1 MRINIP
7 GIGRQDIN
15 IEDINIEDIVGR
27 TPKTL
32 PKKNIP
38 KPPVNKTKKTS
49 PKKKRAEKK
58 VKKRLGRSP
67 RRSMRDIDLEE
78 IAEIAPPKAPV
89 VVKPKGKKKKTTP
102 NVGRPKKVT
111 GGRKIP
117 PKVRVTEA
125 KPKAPKVIKGKKTRP
140 VRVDTTPKPK
150 APSVPSSKDVEKIIA
165 DLGIEIPELIDVPG
179 VGQVKIP
186 SVSAAPKATDIF
198 PRQLP
203 EMGGG
208 RGGINPEL
216 GKRADGSTIR
226 LMDPDAMDYIK
237 SQEITETSASEETPT
252 APTPTGSYESSYIDW
267 MESEPSKPTVRPAR
281 KLPGGGPR
289 YKEAQEQYKEDLA
302 NWKASKPKKDDF
314 ATPAPVPVAPDPILE
329 VSQPAPAPAPA
340 PTPPPEPPANP
351 FKDYVPMNILGQSFD
366 PSAISYQKQQVADAR
381 ARQTPGANIQGGG
394 YLTYDNP
401 ILGNK
406 QTQFGGYGQP
416 MPTAPLMNYAGLGS
430 NIVYAPPT
438 QASQSQPASG
448 ATVDPNTGKIEP
460 IGIAPPPQIRNPIT

>member
-1 MRINIP
+1 MRINVP
-7 GIGRQDIN
+7 GIGIQDIN

-38 KPPVNKTKKTS
+38 KPPLNKAKKAS
-49 PKKKRAEKK
+49 PKKKRAQKK
-58 VKKRLGRSP
+58 IKKRLGRSP
-67 RRSMRDIDLEE
+67 RRSMRDIDLAE

-89 VVKPKGKKKKTTP
+89 VVKPKAKKKKTTP
-102 NVGRPKKVT
+102 KVGR
-111 GGRKIP
+111 
-117 PKVRVTEA
+117 
-125 KPKAPKVIKGKKTRP
+125 PKVIKGKKIRP

-165 DLGIEIPELIDVPG
+165 DLGIEIPELIDIPG
-179 VGQVKIP
+179 VGQVRIP
-186 SVSAAPKATDIF
+186 SVSAAPKT
-198 PRQLP
+198 PV
-203 EMGGG
+203 
-208 RGGINPEL
+208 
-216 GKRADGSTIR
+216 STQ
-226 LMDPDAMDYIK
+226 PDTIIEP
-237 SQEITETSASEETPT
+237 SPT
-252 APTPTGSYESSYIDW
+252 APTPTGSYELNYIDW
-267 MESEPSKPTVRPAR
+267 LESEPQKPTVRPAR

-289 YKEAQEQYKEDLA
+289 YKEAQEQYQQDLA
-302 NWKASKPKKDDF
+302 NWEASKPKKVDF
-314 ATPAPVPVAPDPILE
+314 E
-329 VSQPAPAPAPA
+329 APAPAPS
-340 PTPPPEPPANP
+340 PVETKSGEGPKPGTGFGDGRPVLTPPPEPPANP

-366 PSAISYQKQQVADAR
+366 PSAISYQKQEVADAR

-438 QASQSQPASG
+438 QVPQSQPASG

>member
-1 MRINIP
+1 MRINVP
-7 GIGRQDIN
+7 GIGLQDIN

-38 KPPVNKTKKTS
+38 KPPVNKAKKTS
-49 PKKKRAEKK
+49 PKKKRAQKK

-67 RRSMRDIDLEE
+67 RRLMRDIDLAE

-89 VVKPKGKKKKTTP
+89 VVKPKAKKKTTTP
-102 NVGRPKKVT
+102 KVGR
-111 GGRKIP
+111 
-117 PKVRVTEA
+117 
-125 KPKAPKVIKGKKTRP
+125 PKVIKGKKIRP

-150 APSVPSSKDVEKIIA
+150 APSVPSSKD
-165 DLGIEIPELIDVPG
+165 
-179 VGQVKIP
+179 
-186 SVSAAPKATDIF
+186 KATDIL
-198 PRQLP
+198 PRELP

-226 LMDPDAMDYIK
+226 LMDPDAIDYLK
-237 SQEITETSASEETPT
+237 SQEITETSTFEETPT

-314 ATPAPVPVAPDPILE
+314 AAPAPVVAAPDPILE
-329 VSQPAPAPAPA
+329 GSQPAPAPAPA

-438 QASQSQPASG
+438 QVPQSQPASG

>member
-1 MRINIP
+1 MRINVP
-7 GIGRQDIN
+7 GIGLQDIN

-38 KPPVNKTKKTS
+38 KPPVNKAKKTS

-67 RRSMRDIDLEE
+67 RRSMRDIDLAE

-89 VVKPKGKKKKTTP
+89 VVKPKAKKKKTTP
-102 NVGRPKKVT
+102 KVGR
-111 GGRKIP
+111 
-117 PKVRVTEA
+117 
-125 KPKAPKVIKGKKTRP
+125 PKVIKGKKTRP

-165 DLGIEIPELIDVPG
+165 DLGIEIPELIDIPG
-179 VGQVKIP
+179 VGQVRIP
-186 SVSAAPKATDIF
+186 SVPAAPKAPLDTAEGPRIGPITDRRVRTPGVPSVPIS
-198 PRQLP
+198 
-203 EMGGG
+203 
-208 RGGINPEL
+208 I
-216 GKRADGSTIR
+216 D
-226 LMDPDAMDYIK
+226 
-237 SQEITETSASEETPT
+237 EEPV
-252 APTPTGSYESSYIDW
+252 TPTGSYELNYIDW
-267 MESEPSKPTVRPAR
+267 LESEPQKPTVRPAR

-289 YKEAQEQYKEDLA
+289 YKEAQEQYQQDLA
-302 NWKASKPKKDDF
+302 NWEASKPKKADF
-314 ATPAPVPVAPDPILE
+314 AAPAPVAVAPDPILE
-329 VSQPAPAPAPA
+329 VSEPPPAPAPA

-438 QASQSQPASG
+438 QVPQSQPASG

>member
-7 GIGRQDIN
+7 GIGLQDIN
-15 IEDINIEDIVGR
+15 IGEDINIEDIVVR

-38 KPPVNKTKKTS
+38 KPPVNKAKKTS

-67 RRSMRDIDLEE
+67 RRSMRDIDLAEIAE

-89 VVKPKGKKKKTTP
+89 VVKPKAKKKKTTP
-102 NVGRPKKVT
+102 KVGR
-111 GGRKIP
+111 
-117 PKVRVTEA
+117 
-125 KPKAPKVIKGKKTRP
+125 PKVIKGKKIRP

-165 DLGIEIPELIDVPG
+165 DLGIEIPELINIPG
-179 VGQVKIP
+179 VGQVRIP
-186 SVSAAPKATDIF
+186 SVPAASKA
-198 PRQLP
+198 PV
-203 EMGGG
+203 
-208 RGGINPEL
+208 
-216 GKRADGSTIR
+216 STQ
-226 LMDPDAMDYIK
+226 PDTIIEP
-237 SQEITETSASEETPT
+237 SPT
-252 APTPTGSYESSYIDW
+252 APTPTGSYELNYIDW
-267 MESEPSKPTVRPAR
+267 LESEPQKPTVRPAKR
-281 KLPGGGPR
+281 LPGGGPR
-289 YKEAQEQYKEDLA
+289 YKEAQEQYQQDLA
-302 NWKASKPKKDDF
+302 NWEASKPKKVDF
-314 ATPAPVPVAPDPILE
+314 KAPAPVAVAPDPILE

-366 PSAISYQKQQVADAR
+366 PSAISYQKQEVADAR

-438 QASQSQPASG
+438 QVPQSQPASG

>member
-7 GIGRQDIN
+7 GIGLQDIN

-38 KPPVNKTKKTS
+38 KPPVNKAKKTS

-67 RRSMRDIDLEE
+67 RRSMRDIDLAE

-89 VVKPKGKKKKTTP
+89 VVKPKAKKKKTTP
-102 NVGRPKKVT
+102 KVGRPKKVT
-111 GGRKIP
+111 GGRKLP

-125 KPKAPKVIKGKKTRP
+125 
-140 VRVDTTPKPK
+140 KPK

-165 DLGIEIPELIDVPG
+165 DLGIEIPELIDIPG
-179 VGQVKIP
+179 VGQVRIP
-186 SVSAAPKATDIF
+186 SVSAAPKATDTF
-198 PRQLP
+198 TRELP

-216 GKRADGSTIR
+216 GKRTDGSTIR
-226 LMDPDAMDYIK
+226 LMDPDAMDYLK
-237 SQEITETSASEETPT
+237 SQEITETSTSEETPT
-252 APTPTGSYESSYIDW
+252 APTPTGSYELNYIDW
-267 MESEPSKPTVRPAR
+267 LESEPQKPTVRPAR

-289 YKEAQEQYKEDLA
+289 YKEAQEQYQQDLA
-302 NWKASKPKKDDF
+302 NWEASKPKKADF
-314 ATPAPVPVAPDPILE
+314 AAPAPVAVAPDPILE
-329 VSQPAPAPAPA
+329 VSQPPPEPAPS

-381 ARQTPGANIQGGG
+381 AKQTPGANIQGGG

-438 QASQSQPASG
+438 QVPQSQPASG